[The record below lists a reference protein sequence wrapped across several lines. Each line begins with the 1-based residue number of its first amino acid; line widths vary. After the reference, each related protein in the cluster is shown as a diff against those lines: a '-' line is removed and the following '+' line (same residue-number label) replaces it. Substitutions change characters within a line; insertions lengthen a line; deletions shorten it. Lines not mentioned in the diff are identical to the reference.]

1 MAHRAQ
7 PWVFV
12 AAAALMAAGAA
23 HAQAPVMPTGARTL
37 APAGFIAFCR
47 QQPAQCQGAP
57 APALLSRNE
66 TAVPPPVTAAVE
78 PSRPA
83 PSSSRPPLASQPR
96 RNWRLAPTG
105 QAAAPLSASAMS
117 AVPTPVVLAPSA
129 PSQITVAPAVVQWSP
144 AVDDLRDIA
153 KFTPTVAPEASDRL
167 QAKAALLR
175 ALAAKRYD
183 AKTLDPG
190 RWSRGPQSAVTAP
203 FPLPVA
209 PRPEPRAP
217 MTASP
222 APVPPN
228 LGAPRLDAQVATMDL
243 LTQVNR
249 SLNRRIGR
257 NSDAALYGREDVWTI
272 PTGDRAQGD
281 CEDYVLAK
289 RQALIEA
296 GVSADALSIA
306 VVRTRRGEG
315 HAVLL
320 ARTAEGEYVLDNLS
334 PWVVPWTETSYEWVS
349 RQGPGAGRPWVQID
363 TPRTHPRPA
372 SRPTVARLTG
382 VDGRPIVIRL
392 AAG

>member
-1 MAHRAQ
+1 
-7 PWVFV
+7 
-12 AAAALMAAGAA
+12 
-23 HAQAPVMPTGARTL
+23 
-37 APAGFIAFCR
+37 
-47 QQPAQCQGAP
+47 
-57 APALLSRNE
+57 
-66 TAVPPPVTAAVE
+66 
-78 PSRPA
+78 
-83 PSSSRPPLASQPR
+83 
-96 RNWRLAPTG
+96 
-105 QAAAPLSASAMS
+105 MS

-257 NSDAALYGREDVWTI
+257 NSDVALYGREDVWTI

-306 VVRTRRGEG
+306 VVRTRRGWPEPSRG
-315 HAVLL
+315 NTSWTICRPGSCPGPRRPMNGCRARARAPAVLGSRSTRRAPIRVPPR
-320 ARTAEGEYVLDNLS
+320 ARRS
-334 PWVVPWTETSYEWVS
+334 P
-349 RQGPGAGRPWVQID
+349 A
-363 TPRTHPRPA
+363 
-372 SRPTVARLTG
+372 
-382 VDGRPIVIRL
+382 
-392 AAG
+392 